1 MAFFFAVSAAA
12 SWGVAMTVAK
22 PGARHLDPVT
32 FLLARWALA
41 LVLAALVGLAGGGL
55 VVPTWR
61 TAGLVVLGSLLNA
74 VVGWTLYL
82 LAMRRSPAYQ
92 VTALASTAPLW
103 GVLGAILFV
112 GEPFR
117 WVALVAALLVV
128 AGAYFLVGGRWRDVR
143 ATSTGSLLAITA
155 GILWGVSET
164 VPMNLATRH
173 GIPAP
178 TAIVVFACAAIGG
191 LILLTPLLRRHLPRR
206 VDRPGLA
213 LAGVS
218 AVFGAFLGWWL
229 WLSGLRLAPASV
241 LAPVRGSTL
250 LFTFLFSILFL
261 GERPT
266 RPAIV
271 GVALVFGG
279 VLLVSLGT

>member
-1 MAFFFAVSAAA
+1 MALLLAISAAA

-22 PGARHLDPVT
+22 PGSKHLDPIT
-32 FLLARWALA
+32 FLLARWTLA
-41 LVLAALVGLAGGGL
+41 LILAVIVGLLGRGL
-55 VVPTWR
+55 VFPNWNAV
-61 TAGLVVLGSLLNA
+61 GLVVLGSLLNA

-82 LAMRRSPAYQ
+82 LAMERSPAYQ

-117 WVALVAALLVV
+117 WAALVAALLVV

-143 ATSTGSLLAITA
+143 SASTGSILAIAA
-155 GILWGVSET
+155 GILWGISET
-164 VPMNLATRH
+164 VPMNLATQL
-173 GIPAP
+173 GMPAA
-178 TAIVVFACAAIGG
+178 TSIIVFACAAIAG
-191 LILLTPLLRRHLPRR
+191 LTLLAPLLRRRMPRR

-213 LAGVS
+213 LAAVS
-218 AVFGAFLGWWL
+218 AVFGAFLGWFL
-229 WLSGLRLAPASV
+229 WLNGLRMAPASV

-261 GERPT
+261 RERPT
-266 RPAIV
+266 RSAAIGV
-271 GVALVFGG
+271 GLVFGG
-279 VLLVSLGT
+279 VLLVSFGT